1 VTKYSFLKRG
11 SNKVN
16 VLPATNSAVSKA
28 VADAKPA
35 LAQPPEK
42 PSQTAQV
49 GLDAVSKVDRVGP
62 TKGGIDVTA

>member
-1 VTKYSFLKRG
+1 M
-11 SNKVN
+11 N

-35 LAQPPEK
+35 SAQPPEK

-49 GLDAVSKVDRVGP
+49 GLDAVSKVNRVGP
-62 TKGGIDVTA
+62 TKTGIDVTA